1 MRALWSNLSVVSNFK
16 ISPRIKRLSAS
27 NLTSR
32 TMVSTEDPELR
43 DFVGFLE
50 SLKNYEKSG
59 VPKGAGTDSSD
70 GFDLSR
76 MKRLLLRLNNPHF
89 NYKVV
94 HVTGTK
100 GKGSTSAFLSSIL
113 RAGGYSVGC
122 YSSPHILSIKE
133 RISCNGE
140 PVSASTLNDLFY
152 SIKPIL
158 DQSIEEE
165 NGALSHF
172 EIFTGIAFSLF
183 EKENVD
189 IAVIEAGLGGT
200 RDATNVIESSNLAAS
215 VITTIGEEH
224 MAALGGSLESIAEAK
239 SGIIKH
245 GRPVVLGGPFIPH
258 IEGILRSK
266 AASMS
271 SSVILASDTG
281 SSSSIK
287 GIINKNGIG
296 LCQSCDIVIRK
307 KGDDKPIVEL
317 GDVNLRMLG
326 HHQLQNAVTATCVSL
341 CLRDQGWGRVTDE
354 AIRIGLENTR
364 LLGRSQFLTPNEAE
378 TLQLLGATVLL
389 DGAHTKESARAL
401 KEMIKKDFAEK
412 RFVFVIAMASDKDH
426 VSFAKELLSGLKP
439 EAVVLTETDVA
450 GGKVRST
457 ESSVLKEAWIKAAD
471 ELGLGFMKASEN
483 NSVFDSLKLAYKVL
497 SDDKTGDSGMVM
509 VTGSLHI
516 VSSVLASLQH

>member
-1 MRALWSNLSVVSNFK
+1 MRRISAANLISNRNLST
-16 ISPRIKRLSAS
+16 IS
-27 NLTSR
+27 
-32 TMVSTEDPELR
+32 STEDPELR

-59 VPKGAGTDSSD
+59 VPKGAGTDSDD
-70 GFDLSR
+70 GFDLGR
-76 MKRLLLRLNNPHF
+76 MKRLMLRLRNPHYK
-89 NYKVV
+89 YKVV
-94 HVTGTK
+94 HVAGTK
-100 GKGSTSAFLSSIL
+100 GKGSTSAFLSNIL

-152 SIKPIL
+152 SVKPIL
-158 DQSIEEE
+158 EQSIQEE
-165 NGALSHF
+165 NGSLSHF
-172 EIFTGIAFSLF
+172 EILTGIAFSLF

-189 IAVIEAGLGGT
+189 IAVIEAGLGGA

-215 VITTIGEEH
+215 VITTIG
-224 MAALGGSLESIAEAK
+224 
-239 SGIIKH
+239 
-245 GRPVVLGGPFIPH
+245 GPFLPH

-266 AASMS
+266 AASVS
-271 SSVILASDTG
+271 SSVILASNIG

-296 LCQSCDIVIRK
+296 LCQSCDIVIQNEK
-307 KGDDKPIVEL
+307 DDQPIVEL
-317 GDVNLRMLG
+317 SDVNLRMLG

-341 CLRDQGWGRVTDE
+341 CLRDQGCGRVTDE

-364 LLGRSQFLTPNEAE
+364 LLGRSQFLTPKEAE
-378 TLQLLGATVLL
+378 TLLLPGATVLL

-401 KEMIKKDFAEK
+401 KEMIKKDFPEK
-412 RFVFVIAMASDKDH
+412 RLVFVVAMASDKDH

-439 EAVVLTETDVA
+439 EAVILTEADIG
-450 GGKVRST
+450 GGKIRST
-457 ESSVLKEAWIKAAD
+457 ESSVLKESWIKAAD
-471 ELGLGFMKASEN
+471 ELGSRSMEASEN
-483 NSVFDSLKLAYKVL
+483 KTVLGSLKLAYKIL
-497 SDDKTGDSGMVM
+497 SDDTTSSDSGMVI